1 MDSQK
6 NIYKIYDNSELG
18 QVQINNEVIAVIAAM
33 AAMEV
38 DGVVSVAGGITTE
51 NVAKAGAKKL
61 SQAVRIDVAD
71 GAVMLDI
78 SIVLKMNES
87 ILEISKK
94 VQDKIKTT
102 IENMTC
108 MEVANVNVNIA
119 NVTPN

>member
-61 SQAVRIDVAD
+61 SKAVRIDVAD